1 MEYLSVSDL
10 LIQLYLP
17 EPNSRALPVSI
28 YTLECD
34 RFRFHWLFL
43 DLLSAKSV
51 VGKFDVS
58 LYTFFGMV
66 VNFH

>member
-1 MEYLSVSDL
+1 MENLSVSDL

-17 EPNSRALPVSI
+17 EPNSRPLPVSI

-51 VGKFDVS
+51 VGKFDIS
-58 LYTFFGMV
+58 MFC
-66 VNFH
+66 